1 MSSLRRFEP
10 FLYSRKNLAGS
21 LLALAGVG
29 LMALGITGGIV
40 GVGVIALLYAVGYLV
55 VPRERGL
62 RLNLLNSQDARG
74 IKDGLNRLMTSI
86 RFRVADDVYNRVGSI
101 AHSILQMLPDEGES
115 FDATDPNVNLVR
127 QTALA
132 YLPQALDAYLAI
144 PRIYAERRP
153 ISAGKTAHD
162 VLLDQLNLMDAKMHD
177 VAEDIA
183 RRDTDRLMANVR
195 FLQERFA
202 DSTLQLDPAHVAAL
216 AEGDRP
222 RIV

>member
-1 MSSLRRFEP
+1 MPGSRRARRGA
-10 FLYSRKNLAGS
+10 LSDSR
-21 LLALAGVG
+21 
-29 LMALGITGGIV
+29 
-40 GVGVIALLYAVGYLV
+40 
-55 VPRERGL
+55 
-62 RLNLLNSQDARG
+62 DARD
-74 IKDGLNRLMTSI
+74 IRDGLNKLMTSI
-86 RFRVADDVYNRVGSI
+86 RFRVADDVFNRVGSI
-101 AHSILQMLPDEGES
+101 AHSIVQTLPGDGES

-153 ISAGKTAHD
+153 IASGKTAHD
-162 VLLDQLNLMDAKMHD
+162 VLLEQLNIMDVKMHE

-183 RRDTDRLMANVR
+183 RHDTDRLMSNVR

-202 DSTLQLDPAHVAAL
+202 DSTLQLDPAHVAAM

-222 RIV
+222 RIF